1 MFIQPDWFDPT
12 KQGVGTNRYSY
23 SFNDPVNL
31 SDPNG
36 NFVPL
41 LIAAYKAVNIGMTV
55 YDTYQTAKSL
65 SDGSLTLGQ
74 FAKDAAADI
83 VVSAT
88 VGKAG
93 GKLAKKLIGRNCSF
107 DGATLVHTD
116 DGLLRIDQVRPGMS
130 VLSGDPVTGDTSYQT
145 VLDQYSNDYDKTV
158 YVTYEG
164 MDGPEELT
172 SNTIHPF
179 FVVLDETTP
188 RLVAQSAEGH
198 IYEGPIKGGA
208 WVDAAHLRPGHSLRT
223 PDGTLRKVLT
233 VNITAEPLTAYNLTV
248 DQTETYFVGEEP
260 VWVHN
265 ACDITSKTKNLRQ
278 NMKSSGVE
286 FDPGE
291 EAHHIVP
298 KAARGGAIS
307 RELLGEAGIDVNSPA
322 NGVAL
327 PSKRVAPNPNGKS
340 IHRGGDLHTRKS
352 YDDIEQRL
360 ESVSPE

>member
-1 MFIQPDWFDPT
+1 
-12 KQGVGTNRYSY
+12 
-23 SFNDPVNL
+23 
-31 SDPNG
+31 
-36 NFVPL
+36 
-41 LIAAYKAVNIGMTV
+41 MTV

-65 SDGSLTLGQ
+65 SDGSLSLGQ

-88 VGKAG
+88 IGKAG
-93 GKLAKKLIGRNCSF
+93 GKLAKKLLGRGCSF

-130 VLSGDPVTGDTSYQT
+130 VLSGDPVTGNTSYQT

-158 YVTYEG
+158 YITYEG
-164 MDGPEELT
+164 MDGPEEIT

-208 WVDAAHLRPGHSLRT
+208 WLDAAHLRPGHNLRT

-265 ACDITSKTKNLRQ
+265 CPKWPKGRVTKI
-278 NMKSSGVE
+278 SSEKIASPAPKPDRAPIGVDDKPIE
-286 FDPGE
+286 LHHEAGADGPLVEMTREEHRIGKNFRKNHPSGYEKLTGE
-291 EAHHIVP
+291 ER
-298 KAARGGAIS
+298 KAFDKEKRAYW
-307 RELLGEAGIDVNSPA
+307 RERNKELEADNDPDRDID
-322 NGVAL
+322 
-327 PSKRVAPNPNGKS
+327 K
-340 IHRGGDLHTRKS
+340 
-352 YDDIEQRL
+352 
-360 ESVSPE
+360 